1 MTDTYPSAPVAA
13 PAAVPAPGSAA
24 APAPA
29 SGSAP
34 APAAPPAATPV
45 HEQHIDGFGAVRIR
59 PLDPVADADVVHSW
73 VSGERAVFWGMTGLT
88 RDQVADVY
96 AHMATLDTHHAHL
109 VLKDGRPAAVLQTYE
124 PTADR
129 VGECYEVRPGD
140 IGVHLLLAPAPAK
153 GPRPGWTSAL
163 LTAMASYVLLV
174 LDRRRV
180 VVDPDVRNTRAIAR
194 FERQGFG
201 QGPEVVLPEVDL
213 PDVYLPEK
221 RAQLAFLER
230 EVAFPGDHA

>member
-1 MTDTYPSAPVAA
+1 MTDPR
-13 PAAVPAPGSAA
+13 
-24 APAPA
+24 
-29 SGSAP
+29 
-34 APAAPPAATPV
+34 TPV
-45 HEQHIDGFGAVRIR
+45 HEERVDGFGTIRIR
-59 PLDPVADADVVHSW
+59 PLDPAADAEVIHTW
-73 VSGERAVFWGMTGLT
+73 VSEERAAFWGMTGLT

-96 AHMATLDTHHAHL
+96 AHMATLDTHHALL
-109 VLKDGRPAAVLQTYE
+109 VTRDGEPVALLQTYE
-124 PTADR
+124 PDADR

-140 IGVHLLLAPAPAK
+140 IGVHLLLAPASAA

-180 VVDPDVRNTRAIAR
+180 VVDPDVRNAKAIAR
-194 FERQGFG
+194 FARQGFR